1 MFLREVFGKC
11 QPIDLCFLRSFP
23 GGVDLAGL
31 PSRPAWKLTLAAA
44 DRETSPRYLFLED
57 AHCGSHRSVAC
68 LNDARLER
76 SLECSRRDE
85 PISAARSTHTRGE
98 SNPTPAVAGGLS
110 RRHISGNIIWLLLL
124 LSPGGAFRSR
134 LTEPITETT
143 LLKQPSP
150 FIEPEGEE
158 TRPTI

>member
-44 DRETSPRYLFLED
+44 DRETSLRYFYFED
-57 AHCGSHRSVAC
+57 AHSASSRSVAC

-85 PISAARSTHTRGE
+85 PIPAARSRHTQRG
-98 SNPTPAVAGGLS
+98 SRTAHAVVGELS
-110 RRHISGNIIWLLLL
+110 RRHISGNIFWLLLL
-124 LSPGGAFRSR
+124 MSPGAHSVAGSRS
-134 LTEPITETT
+134 
-143 LLKQPSP
+143 Q
-150 FIEPEGEE
+150 
-158 TRPTI
+158 